1 MCCVE
6 GNIYLLGG
14 YPNGGDDVTEYNAR
28 TNTWRNMP
36 SLQKKRWGH
45 SVCTFDNKIFALSGT
60 DTTCEMLD
68 LTDDNPHW
76 RYIPEMNRKH
86 FCDGAV
92 VIERKIYVVG
102 GGITNAE
109 VYDLDQGRLNWFHKV
124 LALIG
129 QTKQQGMCIYL

>member
-1 MCCVE
+1 M
-6 GNIYLLGG
+6 
-14 YPNGGDDVTEYNAR
+14 PN
-28 TNTWRNMP
+28 
-36 SLQKKRWGH
+36 LQRERCGH
-45 SVCTFDNKIFALSGT
+45 SVCTLDNKIFVLGGY

-129 QTKQQGMCIYL
+129 QTKQQGMCIYS